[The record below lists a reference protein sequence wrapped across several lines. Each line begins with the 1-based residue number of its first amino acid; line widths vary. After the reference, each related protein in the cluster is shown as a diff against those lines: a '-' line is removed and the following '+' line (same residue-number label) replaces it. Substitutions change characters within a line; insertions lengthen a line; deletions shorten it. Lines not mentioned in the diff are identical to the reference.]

1 MNLEEIFSSIS
12 QRINDALGFSDQ
24 IYGELIWS
32 TIILICFL
40 ILGWVVE
47 HVFEHYFKI
56 LAKKTK
62 TKLDDEILKN
72 VKKPIYVLVLFFG
85 IYFFIHNLS
94 VIGNY
99 IDQKLID
106 NIFLLIELLLVA
118 YIFTRVTNVLF
129 AWYAERQEK
138 RKKTSQHILFVFR
151 GIFNGIVYLLTFFIF
166 MAIAGIDLTG
176 LAIGGA
182 ATAIVIGFALQ
193 HVLSDFFSAFS
204 IYFDRPFEIGDY
216 IVVGEY
222 AGTVKKIGM
231 KSTRVQLLQGEEL
244 VLPNSELTKTS
255 VRNFKKMKKR
265 RINFSF
271 GVTYDT
277 PTQKLKKIPDI
288 IRTIINPDK
297 LEEVDRLDRVHF
309 TEFGDFSLNF
319 EIVYYMKSQDYV
331 KYRNTQQEINLRIK
345 EEFEKEGIEMAFPTQ
360 TIILNK
366 YTYDP
371 YWLSFWK
378 YPNEQ
383 SNRDFILNPPILFD
397 LSRAHKARIIGITT
411 IPFLLYALLKEI
423 KRKWLKN

>member
-12 QRINDALGFSDQ
+12 QRINDAFGFSDQ

-40 ILGWVVE
+40 IFGWIIE
-47 HVFEHYFKI
+47 HIFERYFIK

-62 TKLDDEILKN
+62 TKLDDEIIKN
-72 VKKPIYVLVLFFG
+72 VKRPIYVLVLFFG
-85 IYFFIHNLS
+85 LYFFIHNIS
-94 VIGNY
+94 IIGRY
-99 IDQKLID
+99 IDQTIID

-138 RKKTSQHILFVFR
+138 REKKSQHILFVFR
-151 GIFNGIVYLLTFFIF
+151 GIFNAIVYLITFFIF
-166 MAIAGIDLTG
+166 MGLAGIDLTG

-204 IYFDRPFEIGDY
+204 IYFDKPFEIGDY
-216 IVVGEY
+216 IVVGEFS
-222 AGTVKKIGM
+222 GTVKKIGM

-277 PTQKLKKIPDI
+277 PTKKLKEIPNI
-288 IRTIINPDK
+288 IRSIISSKK
-297 LEEVDRLDRVHF
+297 LEHVDRLDRVHF
-309 TEFGDFSLNF
+309 SEFGDFSLNF
-319 EIVYYMKSQDYV
+319 DVVYYMKSQDFV
-331 KYRNTQQEINLRIK
+331 KYKDTQQEINLKIK
-345 EEFEKEGIEMAFPTQ
+345 EAFEKEGIEMAFPTQ

-366 YTYDP
+366 
-371 YWLSFWK
+371 
-378 YPNEQ
+378 
-383 SNRDFILNPPILFD
+383 
-397 LSRAHKARIIGITT
+397 
-411 IPFLLYALLKEI
+411 
-423 KRKWLKN
+423 